1 MKTEATS
8 YLKSLSDCVQDAIRK
23 KGWAYS
29 TAADFCSISE
39 DELRK
44 IVKQSKDVQIS
55 TVAKISQGLD
65 IPVEVLLTRQA
76 RPEPSKEL
84 YRTGQRDNKGSGRN
98 PKGGGE
104 MRDNLFRVSLPKL
117 YPRKNVRRDIKNPD
131 DVKKAYQKAFS
142 QDKPCHAVAELLC
155 DFADLLNVLHSFG
168 GKERVECMAQEI
180 EYIIRAWE
188 ELASSK
194 RGGGEE

>member
-55 TVAKISQGLD
+55 TVAKISRG
-65 IPVEVLLTRQA
+65 IEVPVSAIFKKGEICCPLPEFYPQA
-76 RPEPSKEL
+76 NPRRKMKTKE
-84 YRTGQRDNKGSGRN
+84 
-98 PKGGGE
+98 
-104 MRDNLFRVSLPKL
+104 
-117 YPRKNVRRDIKNPD
+117 
-131 DVKKAYQKAFS
+131 
-142 QDKPCHAVAELLC
+142 
-155 DFADLLNVLHSFG
+155 
-168 GKERVECMAQEI
+168 
-180 EYIIRAWE
+180 
-188 ELASSK
+188 
-194 RGGGEE
+194 